1 MKSLCSCPLRN
12 ACVFAC
18 ARQIE
23 ILFTMATNLSTTYR
37 AFSMIVMV
45 LRATVNKS
53 LKDMDKKLTNL
64 ANLIYSLVMAH

>member
-1 MKSLCSCPLRN
+1 MKSLCSCPLRH
-12 ACVFAC
+12 ALVFVC

-37 AFSMIVMV
+37 ALSMISMV

>member
-1 MKSLCSCPLRN
+1 
-12 ACVFAC
+12 
-18 ARQIE
+18 
-23 ILFTMATNLSTTYR
+23 
-37 AFSMIVMV
+37 MIVMV